1 MENNLHDIDDLFR
14 SKLGDYKAL
23 PSQKVWE
30 EIDSGLDKENID
42 ALRKKY
48 NNVRKYILLLLLL
61 AAGAGFYQLNKPDD
75 MFKSARSGN
84 AGTQINNFSNTNHNH
99 RPTEKNNEM
108 KMGQPSSSTL
118 HNNAAG
124 KNSDVR
130 AMDSKAWM
138 KNEVIM
144 KTYPGNK
151 TGLIPGI
158 NSENI
163 HTALLPVQSGWLHL
177 VKTGKADPVAAGS
190 FADIQLLLQKKNIPV
205 SVVNIHQASKG
216 AGAKR
221 FSFSSF
227 FSHDFASYHLKDNN
241 TGSQQGNAVKI
252 QKSERHEY
260 SASGGVL
267 VDFRLNHKWTLQ
279 SGLTFSHTEIAID
292 PSIIY
297 AQPDDNGSVK
307 YRINISSG
315 YGYLVPSFQPLPSVG
330 DSAQVTATAHK
341 LQYLGIPVAVKYNI
355 TGGRISIAPVAGVS
369 FNFLTRGKLETE
381 IQKGPDH
388 ETDVLSEIEGL
399 KAVYIN
405 GQAGMLA
412 EYKVS
417 GRWSFILMPSAKF
430 ALGSIN
436 KSGVVKSYPNS
447 LGIAAGLKI
456 SF

>member
-30 EIDSGLDKENID
+30 EIDSGLDKGNID

-48 NNVRKYILLLLLL
+48 NNLKKFILLLLLL
-61 AAGAGFYQLNKPDD
+61 AGGAGLYQLNKTANK
-75 MFKSARSGN
+75 FKNAQSYN
-84 AGTQINNFSNTNHNH
+84 AGAQKNDLSNSNPTHSTAAKSLEVSLVHSSATNH
-99 RPTEKNNEM
+99 
-108 KMGQPSSSTL
+108 
-118 HNNAAG
+118 HNNTAG
-124 KNSDVR
+124 NKSDVR
-130 AMDSKAWM
+130 ATESKESM
-138 KNEVIM
+138 VNENTINI
-144 KTYPGNK
+144 YPGIK
-151 TGLIPGI
+151 PGLIPGT
-158 NSENI
+158 NNENN
-163 HTALLPVQSGWLHL
+163 HSSLLPHL
-177 VKTGKADPVAAGS
+177 ADPVPIYS
-190 FADIQLLLQKKNIPV
+190 NTDIHLLLRNNNFPEVTLKNY
-205 SVVNIHQASKG
+205 QASSK
-216 AGAKR
+216 AKSGW
-221 FSFSSF
+221 FSVSNF
-227 FSHDFASYHLKDNN
+227 FSHDLASYHLKDNN
-241 TGSQQGNAVKI
+241 AGRQQGNADKI

-267 VDFRLNHKWTLQ
+267 VDFRLNNKWTLQ

-355 TGGRISIAPVAGVS
+355 TGGRIGIAPAAGLS

-381 IQKGPDH
+381 IQKGPNH
-388 ETDVLSEIEGL
+388 ETDVLSNIEGL
-399 KAVYIN
+399 KTVYIS

-430 ALGSIN
+430 ALSSIN